1 MPNLPVSEHSPALH
15 GRLTLVLLT
24 HNRPAFVRRA
34 LQYYAALDCQVLVVD
49 SSTTSNAE
57 IAGQFPDA
65 DYHYV
70 PQFSYRALAAKLK
83 YAVQQVE
90 TPFMVFAA
98 DDDFALHDGLAS
110 ALTFLEQHPDYGLCH
125 GYSLMYQAQA
135 DAVSYYRRDRKV
147 QEDYAYDSGR
157 ARALAYMGQYLPTL
171 YAVTRTGLIRDW
183 LAQVADDISFEWLE
197 ISQVFW
203 LLASAKARVLP
214 IPYVVR
220 ELNYLQ
226 SEHGS
231 DVLGVLR
238 RPDQTSVAAREAFAE
253 RLANVPSFA
262 EHDPAQRHGAV
273 LDCFDAMSECLSSGR
288 SLGLELI
295 VESRWKDAFKP
306 PQRLFEPTQ
315 YVEMPFYNQAFFDQL
330 TAIEFLIHAKPAGRL
345 QLAQLEG
352 VWTRQEMLLKGHAN
366 DVAETVI
373 ERLWKAMDYS
383 VFNRRVVE
391 QLVLRLSEVDE
402 TEACELLQAWA
413 ERLHSVDIR
422 DNLETF
428 ASMPSGRLM
437 SWLEAR
443 SPAPAQGQAITQYLQ
458 SQAATPQIGILLLDL
473 DNDMEKL
480 QVTLDSLVEGHYT
493 AFKITVFTTGEPPVA
508 TTVLNTLHFVKVTK
522 ALYIDKLNQIAR
534 QSSCDWL
541 ILAEVGDQF
550 TTAGLARA
558 ALELLKAPECRA
570 VAADEI
576 HRQHDGSLKAV
587 FRPGFNLD
595 LLQSVPA
602 LMARHWLIRRDVLVG
617 AGGYSANFSQA
628 LEFDLLL
635 RIIETGGM
643 GWLAHLDE
651 PLLICSA
658 VPLEENVHERQTLI
672 RHLTTRGYQAAVTSE
687 SPGTYRID
695 YRHSARPLVSVI
707 LPCQDNLAQLQATL
721 ESLRLRTRYNRYEV
735 LVVDN
740 ASQGPDMLHWL
751 DHNTQ
756 PAGRVRVLKS
766 EQPISLAALYNAASQ
781 QAQGEFL
788 VLLDSA
794 AEVVNPNWIESLL
807 NHALRP
813 EVGVV
818 GAKLI
823 DASGQ
828 VTQAG
833 LILSQRAGVLPA
845 FSGAAN
851 GDHGYLQRLIVDQN
865 YSAVSATC
873 LMIGKALFESVG
885 GLEDNLFASALSDVD
900 LCLKVSQAGQL
911 IVWTP
916 YVQVVYPGSVAQPAQ
931 TLFSLQRKW
940 PGNFAHDLAYN
951 QNLSQLGGSFA
962 LGDAAAIDW
971 APLLG

>member
-24 HNRPAFVRRA
+24 HNRPAFLRRA
-34 LQYYAALDCQVLVVD
+34 LQYYATLECRVLVVD
-49 SSTTSNAE
+49 SSTASNAE

-70 PQFSYRALAAKLK
+70 PQFAYRAFAAKLG
-83 YAVQQVE
+83 YGVQQVK

-98 DDDFALHDGLAS
+98 DDDFALHDGIAS

-125 GYSLMYQAQA
+125 GYALMYQAQA
-135 DAVSYYRRDRKV
+135 DGVSYYRRDRKV
-147 QEDYAYDSGR
+147 QEDYAHESGR
-157 ARALAYMGQYLPTL
+157 ARALDYMGQYLPTL
-171 YAVTRTGLIRDW
+171 YAVTRTELVRDW
-183 LAQVADDISFEWLE
+183 LAQVPTDVSFEWLE

-214 IPYVVR
+214 IPYVIR
-220 ELNYLQ
+220 ELNYPR
-226 SEHGS
+226 SDHGS
-231 DVLGVLR
+231 DVYRVLSQ
-238 RPDQTSVAAREAFAE
+238 PDHTSVAAREGFAE
-253 RLANVPSFA
+253 LLAAVPSFA
-262 EHDPAQRHGAV
+262 GHDHAQRKAAV
-273 LDCFDAMSECLSSGR
+273 LDCFEAMSECLSTGR

-295 VESRWKDAFKP
+295 VESRWKDALHP

-330 TAIEFLIHAKPAGRL
+330 TAIEFLIHAQPAGRL
-345 QLAQLEG
+345 QLEQLEG
-352 VWTRQEMLLKGHAN
+352 VWTRQEVLLKGYAN

-373 ERLWKAMDYS
+373 ERLWKAMDCT

-391 QLVLRLSEVDE
+391 QLALRLGEAGE
-402 TEACELLQAWA
+402 TEAHERLHAWA
-413 ERLHSVDIR
+413 ERLQSVAIQ
-422 DNLETF
+422 DNFETLS
-428 ASMPSGRLM
+428 AMPSGRLM
-437 SWLEAR
+437 RWLEAR
-443 SPAPAQGQAITQYLQ
+443 SPAPAQGELIANYLH
-458 SQAATPQIGILLLDL
+458 SQPATPQIGILLLDL
-473 DNDMEKL
+473 DGDMEKL
-480 QVTLDSLVEGHYT
+480 QITLDSLVEGHYK
-493 AFKITVFTTGEPPVA
+493 AFKIIVFTTGEPPVA

-534 QSSCDWL
+534 QSACDWL

-550 TTAGLARA
+550 TAAGLARA

-576 HRQHDGSLKAV
+576 HRQSDGSLKDV

-617 AGGYSANFSQA
+617 AGGYSANFSNA

-687 SPGTYRID
+687 SPGTYRVD
-695 YRHSARPLVSVI
+695 YRHAARPLVSVI

-740 ASQGPDMLHWL
+740 ASQDTDMLHWL

-788 VLLDSA
+788 VLLDSD

-833 LILSQRAGVLPA
+833 LILSGHAGVLPA

-851 GDHGYLQRLIVDQN
+851 GDRGYLQRLIVDQN

-873 LMIGKALFESVG
+873 LMVGKALFESVG
-885 GLEDNLFASALSDVD
+885 GLDDDLFASALSDVD
-900 LCLKVSQAGQL
+900 LCLKVGQSGLL

-916 YVQVVYPGSVAQPAQ
+916 YVQVVHPGRVAQPAP

-951 QNLSQLGGSFA
+951 QNLSQLGDSFA
-962 LGDAAAIDW
+962 LGDGAAIDW

>member
-1 MPNLPVSEHSPALH
+1 MPNQPVSEHSPALQ

-24 HNRPAFVRRA
+24 HNRPAFLRRA
-34 LQYYAALDCQVLVVD
+34 LQYYASLDCRVLVLD
-49 SSTTSNAE
+49 SSSDANAD

-65 DYHYV
+65 DYRHV
-70 PQFSYRALAAKLK
+70 PQFTYRALPAKLA
-83 YAVQQVE
+83 YGVQQVE

-98 DDDFALHDGLAS
+98 DDDFALHDGIAS

-125 GYSLMYQAQA
+125 GYCLMYQAQA
-135 DAVSYYRRDRKV
+135 YAVSYYRRDRKV
-147 QEDYAYDSGR
+147 QEDYAAESGR

-171 YAVTRTGLIRDW
+171 YAVTRTELVRDW
-183 LAQVADDISFEWLE
+183 LAQVPEDVSFEWLE

-220 ELNYLQ
+220 ELNYPQ

-231 DVLGVLR
+231 DVLAVLA
-238 RPDQTSVAAREAFAE
+238 RPDQAAVAVREAYAE
-253 RLANVPSFA
+253 RFATVPSFA
-262 EHDPAQRHGAV
+262 EHDQAQGKLAV
-273 LDCFDAMSECLSSGR
+273 LDCFEAMSECLSSGR

-295 VESRWKDAFKP
+295 VESRWRDALTE
-306 PQRLFEPTQ
+306 PQRVFEPTQ
-315 YVEMPFYNQAFFDQL
+315 YVEMPFYNQGFFDQL

-345 QLAQLEG
+345 QLEQLEG
-352 VWTRQEMLLKGHAN
+352 VWARQEVLLKGHAN
-366 DVAETVI
+366 DVAETIV
-373 ERLWKAMDYS
+373 ERLWKAMDCS
-383 VFNRRVVE
+383 VFNRHVLE
-391 QLVLRLSEVDE
+391 QLVARLHELG
-402 TEACELLQAWA
+402 EAEDAERLQAWA
-413 ERLHSVDIR
+413 DRLEGVAVR
-422 DNLETF
+422 DPRETL
-428 ASMPSGRLM
+428 ATLPSGRLLN
-437 SWLEAR
+437 WLEAR
-443 SPAPAQGQAITQYLQ
+443 APSPAQGELITQYLQ
-458 SQAATPQIGILLLDL
+458 SQPATPQIGILLLDL

-480 QVTLDSLVEGHYT
+480 QITLDSLVEGHYK
-493 AFKITVFTTGEPPVA
+493 AFKIIVFTTGEPPVA
-508 TTVLNTLHFVKVTK
+508 TSALNTLHFVKVTK
-522 ALYIDKLNQIAR
+522 ALYVDKLNQIAR
-534 QSSCDWL
+534 QSTCDWL
-541 ILAEVGDQF
+541 VLAEVGDQF
-550 TTAGLARA
+550 TPAGLARA

-576 HRQHDGSLKAV
+576 HRQADGSLKDV

-617 AGGYSANFSQA
+617 AGGYSANFSHA

-658 VPLEENVHERQTLI
+658 VPLEDNAHERQTLI
-672 RHLTTRGYQAAVTSE
+672 RHLATRGYQAAVTSE
-687 SPGTYRID
+687 VPGTYRVD

-740 ASQGPDMLHWL
+740 ASQDPDMLHWL
-751 DHNTQ
+751 DHHSQ

-788 VLLDSA
+788 VLLDSDA
-794 AEVVNPNWIESLL
+794 AIVNPNWIESLL

-818 GAKLI
+818 GAKLV
-823 DASGQ
+823 DADGQ

-833 LILSQRAGVLPA
+833 LILSSRAGVLPA
-845 FSGAAN
+845 FSGEAN
-851 GDHGYLQRLIVDQN
+851 GAQGYLQRLMVDQN

-885 GLEDNLFASALSDVD
+885 GLDDRLFASALSDVD
-900 LCLKVSQAGQL
+900 LCLKVSQTGQL

-916 YVQVVYPGSVAQPAQ
+916 YVQVVHPGIVAQPAP

-940 PGNFAHDLAYN
+940 PGHFAHDLAYN
-951 QNLSQLGGSFA
+951 QNLSQTSASFA

>member
-1 MPNLPVSEHSPALH
+1 MQNLQVSEHSPVLDE
-15 GRLTLVLLT
+15 RVTLVLLT
-24 HNRPAFVRRA
+24 HERRAYLRRA
-34 LQYYAALDCQVLVVD
+34 LHYYQPLRCRILVLD
-49 SSTTSNAE
+49 SSSETNAD
-57 IAGQFPDA
+57 IAGEFPDA
-65 DYHYV
+65 DYFHI
-70 PQFSYRALAAKLK
+70 PQFGYNALQDKLK
-83 YAVQQVE
+83 YGVEQVI
-90 TPFMVFAA
+90 TPLMVFAA
-98 DDDFALHDGLAS
+98 DDDFILHD
-110 ALTFLEQHPDYGLCH
+110 ALFQAAEFLDSHSDYGLCQ
-125 GYSLMYQAQA
+125 GYTLMYRAGA
-135 DAVSYYRRDRKV
+135 DSVSFYRRDRKV
-147 QEDYAYDSGR
+147 QEDYTAQTAEERTLG
-157 ARALAYMGQYLPTL
+157 YMAEYLPTL
-171 YAVTRTGLIRDW
+171 YGVARTVLVNGW
-183 LAQVADDISFEWLE
+183 LQQIPENSGFEWLE
-197 ISQVFW
+197 ISRAFW
-203 LLASAKARVLP
+203 LVASAKVRILP
-214 IPYVVR
+214 IPYAVR
-220 ELNYLQ
+220 EYNPQPEHCTDVQ
-226 SEHGS
+226 SALCLPDKAS
-231 DVLGVLR
+231 LVR
-238 RPDQTSVAAREAFAE
+238 REFFAE
-253 RLANVPSFA
+253 RLASPASGLCGHTVEERKASVLKAFA
-262 EHDPAQRHGAV
+262 ALG
-273 LDCFDAMSECLSSGR
+273 ECLSQGR
-288 SLGLELI
+288 TLGLSLI
-295 VESRWKDAFKP
+295 VESVWADVLQP
-306 PQRLFEPTQ
+306 PERLFQPTQ
-315 YVEMPFYNQAFFDQL
+315 FVEMPFYNQPFFDQL
-330 TAIEFLIHAKPAGRL
+330 TEIQFLIHAHPAGREQL
-345 QLAQLEG
+345 QLLEG
-352 VWTRQEMLLKGHAN
+352 LWTRQETLLREHAN
-366 DVAETVI
+366 DTNETVI
-373 ERLWKAMDYS
+373 LRLWKAMDCS
-383 VFNRRVVE
+383 IFNRRVVG
-391 QLVLRLSEVDE
+391 RLARHLGDQDE
-402 TEACELLQAWA
+402 TQACERLEAWA
-413 ERLHSVDIR
+413 ARLDLAAVR
-422 DNLETF
+422 DNRETLVT
-428 ASMPSGRLM
+428 MPSGQLM

-443 SPAPAQGQAITQYLQ
+443 HPVTAQGELIANYLL
-458 SQAATPQIGILLLDL
+458 SQPATPQIGILLLDL

-480 QVTLDSLVEGHYT
+480 QITLDSLVEGHYK
-493 AFKITVFTTGEPPVA
+493 AFKIIVFTTGEPPVA

-534 QSSCDWL
+534 QSACDWL

-550 TTAGLARA
+550 TAAGLARA

-576 HRQHDGSLKAV
+576 HRQADGSLKDV

-617 AGGYSANFSQA
+617 AGGYSANFSNA

-658 VPLEENVHERQTLI
+658 VPLEENAHERQTLI

-695 YRHSARPLVSVI
+695 YRHTARPLVSVI
-707 LPCQDNLAQLQATL
+707 LPCQDNLAHLEATL

-740 ASQGPDMLHWL
+740 ASQDADMLHWL

-788 VLLDSA
+788 VLLDSDA
-794 AEVVNPNWIESLL
+794 QIVNPNWIESLL

-833 LILSQRAGVLPA
+833 LILSSRAGVLPA
-845 FSGAAN
+845 FSGAPQGA
-851 GDHGYLQRLIVDQN
+851 HGYLQRLIVDQN

-885 GLEDNLFASALSDVD
+885 GLEDDLFASALSDVD
-900 LCLKVSQAGQL
+900 LCLKVSQAGML

-916 YVQVVYPGSVAQPAQ
+916 YVQVVHPGSVAQPAA